1 MTPLPPL
8 LSWPEIQMRLERIFP
23 EGTPQRP
30 WLVRDV
36 CAKTV
41 FTMLYVGAVEGR
53 NVYLAPKHVYRM
65 SDKQAFLAT
74 DAERRHYQVDCLK
87 PKYQSIGVP
96 WYADNTR
103 EPIRDETLREALAP
117 VGAVA
122 QLGQLATTSNK
133 PRHYLVAN
141 FAALLHPGITGTELE
156 VEIEAWRRHHL
167 SDAAR
172 MRTAVVAAS
181 AASTSAVPVQLP
193 DGTRRL
199 IEAGPTQQIALKFFE
214 AFIPRF
220 LAKPHVVILSQSATK
235 QPIADEV
242 FARRIG
248 LNIDAS
254 RLLPDLIV
262 VDIAEPDVLL
272 VFVEFVASDGP
283 INFQRQQALLELVPS
298 LSRHQV
304 AFVTAFVDRS
314 LAPFPAK
321 FQDIA
326 WNSFVWCAAEPEQ
339 LIALFG
345 EETGSSLKLSHVI
358 RAMHRK
364 PFPG

>member
-8 LSWPEIQMRLERIFP
+8 LPWPDIQLRLERIFP

-53 NVYLAPKHVYRM
+53 DVYLAPKHVYRM
-65 SDKQAFLAT
+65 SDKQALLTT

-87 PKYQSIGVP
+87 PGYQAVGIP

-122 QLGQLATTSNK
+122 QLAHLATTSNK
-133 PRHYLVAN
+133 PRHFLLAD
-141 FAALLHPGITGTELE
+141 FAALFNPSLAGAQLE
-156 VEIEAWRRHHL
+156 AEIESWRRHHL
-167 SDAAR
+167 TDAAR
-172 MRTAVVAAS
+172 MRTAVVAAA
-181 AASTSAVPVQLP
+181 AASESAVPVQLP

-214 AFIPRF
+214 VFIPRF
-220 LAKPHVVILSQSATK
+220 LAKPHVIFLSQSATK

-248 LNIDAS
+248 LNITS
-254 RLLPDLIV
+254 RLLPDLVV
-262 VDIAEPDVLL
+262 VDIAEPDALL

-283 INFQRQQALLELVPS
+283 INHQRQQALLELAPN
-298 LSRHQV
+298 LPRHQL

-314 LAPFPAK
+314 FAPFPAK
-321 FQDIA
+321 FPDIA

-345 EETGSSLKLSHVI
+345 EDSASSLKLSHVI
-358 RAMHRK
+358 RAMHRQ
-364 PFPG
+364 P